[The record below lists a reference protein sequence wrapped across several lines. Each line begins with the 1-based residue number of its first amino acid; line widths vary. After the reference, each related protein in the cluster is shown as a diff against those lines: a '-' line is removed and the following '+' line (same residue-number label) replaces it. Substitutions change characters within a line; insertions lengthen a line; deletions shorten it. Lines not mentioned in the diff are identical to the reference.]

1 MPDVVE
7 YAIRGIPMG
16 CVFALVAIGIVLTYK
31 TSGVLNL
38 AFGAQAYVS
47 AALYYTL
54 RDPDR
59 LGWPMV
65 PAVVVSVLIVAPAL
79 GWFLDRALYR
89 HLRTAPPV
97 AKLVVSLGLLVAI
110 PQIVNLDFLLGS
122 QAKLAPPG
130 VASED
135 PIYLA
140 GINTSA
146 NEIVTV
152 AVAVLSVLGL
162 GLLFRRTNLGLQ
174 MRAVVESPRMTQ
186 LAGVNADRVGSFAW
200 MLSSLFAGL
209 AGVLVAPLFAQL
221 TDLDFFGLLIAALAA
236 AVFARLVSIPMAFA
250 GGIALGV
257 GQALA
262 AGVLPAD
269 NVLST
274 GFRSVLP
281 FAVLFGLLLF
291 WPGLRDRSGSGDPL
305 AGVDPPPP
313 SPGGFVRPHWM
324 TVLNRSLAGTALVV
338 FVVAT
343 LAVFDEFWLRVITQG
358 IILSLIFLS
367 VTVVVGL
374 AGQISLCQAAFAAV
388 GAFAT
393 AQLVEKTG
401 MSVLVAM
408 IVGAVIAAALGAL
421 IALPALRLSGI
432 YLALATL
439 AFAVMFENVLVPMEA
454 ISGPTR
460 QLKVP
465 RPLLA
470 GIDFANNRAFLLL
483 CTALL
488 ALVAGIV
495 LLIRNGTTGRAL
507 TAMRSSE
514 LGVASLGLST
524 GRLKV
529 IAFAVSAAIAGFGG
543 GLMATFERQMGRQVY
558 QANFTFFVGLVW
570 VVLVITLGAR
580 TVPGAVTGG
589 LSFVLFRQ
597 ILEKVLGVSAT
608 LAGSVSFIL
617 FGLGAITYAK
627 HPEGIVEAQTQRF
640 VRLVSRRRSRP
651 PDGAPTAADPMA
663 PVEAQP

>member
-1 MPDVVE
+1 MPDALE
-7 YAIRGIPMG
+7 YAIRGIPIG

-54 RDPDR
+54 RDEDH

-65 PAVVVSVLIVAPAL
+65 PAVVVAVFLVAPAL
-79 GWFLDRALYR
+79 GWFLDRFLYR

-122 QAKLAPPG
+122 QAKLRPPG
-130 VASED
+130 LASDEVYRFGEFD
-135 PIYLA
+135 VT
-140 GINTSA
+140 G

-152 AVAVLSVLGL
+152 VVAVLSVIGL
-162 GLLFRRTNLGLQ
+162 GLLFRRTRLGLQ
-174 MRAVVESPRMTQ
+174 MRAVVESPRMSQ
-186 LAGVNADRVGSFAW
+186 LAGVNADRVGSVSW
-200 MLSSLFAGL
+200 MLSSFFAGL

-236 AVFARLVSIPMAFA
+236 AVFARLTSIPMAFL

-262 AGVLPAD
+262 SGLLPSD

-281 FAVLFGLLLF
+281 FAALFLLLLF
-291 WPGLRDRSGSGDPL
+291 WPGLRDRPETTDPL

-313 SPGGFVRPHWM
+313 TPSALTRPGWL
-324 TVLNRSLAGTALVV
+324 TVTTWTLGIGSVV
-338 FVVAT
+338 LLVVAT
-343 LAVFDEFWLRVITQG
+343 LVVLDEFWLRIATQG
-358 IILSLIFLS
+358 LILSIIFLS

-393 AQLVEKTG
+393 AQLVDQTG
-401 MSVLVAM
+401 MSVLGAM
-408 IVGAVIAAALGAL
+408 VIGAGTAAVVGAV
-421 IALPALRLSGI
+421 IALPALRLGGI

-439 AFAVMFENVLVPMEA
+439 AFAVMFENVLVPVEA
-454 ISGPTR
+454 ISGPTS
-460 QLKVP
+460 QLRVP

-470 GIDFANNRAFLLL
+470 GIDFADNRAFLLL
-483 CTALL
+483 CLALL
-488 ALVAGIV
+488 AIVGGLV
-495 LLIRNGTTGRAL
+495 LLLRGGTTGRYLA
-507 TAMRSSE
+507 AMRSSE
-514 LGVASLGLST
+514 LGIASLGIST

-529 IAFAVSAAIAGFGG
+529 LAFAVSAAIAGFGG
-543 GLMATFERQMGRQVY
+543 GLMASFERQMGRQVY

-580 TVPGAVTGG
+580 TVQGAVTGG
-589 LSFVLFRQ
+589 LAFVLFRQ
-597 ILEKVLGVSAT
+597 ILEKVLGISAT
-608 LAGSVSFIL
+608 LAGSISFIL
-617 FGLGAITYAK
+617 FGLGALTYAQ
-627 HPEGIVEAQTQRF
+627 HPEGIIEAQTQRF
-640 VRLVSRRRSRP
+640 VRLVTRRRRPEPDEP
-651 PDGAPTAADPMA
+651 PDAPEVGA
-663 PVEAQP
+663 EAVATT